1 LIEVFIDTNF
11 DPKKNNFILMKCQS
25 VFTYYSP
32 PNYTDMKISKM
43 FLILLLSLLTTGS
56 AISQKSDSKPKIK
69 SIVVL
74 EEKNDVLI
82 KKQLKESETYYDQ
95 KGNILEEIRY
105 KQGKVN
111 KHFKYQYDSNSN
123 KIKEE
128 EYNPSGDIIESSE
141 YKYDNGMRIEKIV
154 YDEKGKIISKK
165 IYQYTTY

>member
-1 LIEVFIDTNF
+1 LVTGRIKITINKTISVITNYSSF
-11 DPKKNNFILMKCQS
+11 NNI
-25 VFTYYSP
+25 
-32 PNYTDMKISKM
+32 DMKINKW
-43 FLILLLSLLTTGS
+43 ILLFLLTLSASGS
-56 AISQKSDSKPKIK
+56 VFSQKSDSKHGVR
-69 SIVVL
+69 SIIVM

-111 KHFKYQYDSNSN
+111 KHFKYQYDSNLN

-154 YDEKGKIISKK
+154 FDEKGKIKSRK